1 VASGDYDHRW
11 DRVAI
16 CEEGGWGRYG
26 FPAYPNSLGMTT
38 QNWQQFGGGSDLSPA
53 IQAAVGA
60 RMAAYYGIDVP
71 DQNGC
76 SAW

>member
-1 VASGDYDHRW
+1 
-11 DRVAI
+11 
-16 CEEGGWGRYG
+16 
-26 FPAYPNSLGMTT
+26 MTT

-53 IQAAVGA
+53 TQAAVGA